1 MSSISPYRYPNPT
14 SVTML
19 ERVLF
24 SLLVLLAPFT
34 SAQDVIDVDVGK
46 DGLTFSPETVT
57 AVNGSTINFHFYPVV
72 HSVAQSSFDS
82 PCVPSGP
89 DAIFSG
95 FFSPSS
101 GVASSMFSMNLSHT
115 RPIWMYC
122 SRAMHCQSGM
132 AMVINPP

>member
-1 MSSISPYRYPNPT
+1 MLYRI
-14 SVTML
+14 L
-19 ERVLF
+19 IF
-24 SLLVLLAPFT
+24 LLVLLPLVF
-34 SAQDVIDVDVGK
+34 AQDVVNVDVGK

-57 AVNGSTINFHFYPVV
+57 AANGSTINFHFFPVV

-95 FFSPSS
+95 FFSPAS
-101 GVASSMFSMNLSHT
+101 GVASTMFTMTLADT

-132 AMVINPP
+132 VMVINQP